1 MAFQFL
7 YKGLSINYT
16 KEGSGKAIVLLH
28 GFGEDSSVW
37 AGQLNAL
44 QNNFTVINIDL
55 PGSGK
60 STINNDASMLESLST
75 IEFYAECVYAL
86 LVDLSIEKCSM
97 FGHSMGGY
105 ITLAFAE
112 KYETMLNGF
121 GLVHSTAYADS
132 AEKKINRQRGI
143 DLIEQYGSYA
153 FLKTTMPNLFSTA
166 FKIAKPQVIDALI
179 DAGKDFTVTAL
190 QNYYRAMMNRL
201 DRTAVLKGSK
211 LPILF
216 IIGTDDVAIPIKDSL
231 EQSHMPK
238 YAYIHVLE
246 NGGHM
251 SMIENP
257 EIVTNFFQN
266 FLSDI
271 SE

>member
-1 MAFQFL
+1 MVFQFL
-7 YKGLSINYT
+7 YKELSINYT
-16 KEGSGKAIVLLH
+16 KQGSGKVVVLLH

-37 AGQLNAL
+37 IEQVDTL
-44 QNNFTVINIDL
+44 QRNYTVINIDL

-60 STINNDASMLESLST
+60 SIISDAYAMLESLST
-75 IEFYAECVYAL
+75 IDFYAECVYAL
-86 LVDLSIEKCSM
+86 LVNLSVKKCTM

-105 ITLAFAE
+105 IALAFAE
-112 KYETMLNGF
+112 KYETMLDGF

-143 DLIEQYGSYA
+143 ELIEQYGSHA
-153 FLKTTMPNLFSTA
+153 FLKTTIPNLFSSA
-166 FKIAKPQVIDALI
+166 FKMVKPEVIEALI
-179 DAGKDFTVTAL
+179 DAGKNFTVITL
-190 QNYYRAMMNRL
+190 QNYYCAMMNRL
-201 DRTAVLKGSK
+201 DRTAVLKFSK

-216 IIGTDDVAIPIKDSL
+216 IIGTHDVAVPIKDSL

-246 NGGHM
+246 SGGHM

-257 EIVTNFFQN
+257 EIVTSFLQN
-266 FLSDI
+266 YLANISD
-271 SE
+271 

>member
-16 KEGSGKAIVLLH
+16 KKGSGKAVVLLH

-37 AGQLNAL
+37 SGQVHAL
-44 QNNFTVINIDL
+44 QRNFTVINIDL

-60 STINNDASMLESLST
+60 SIIPNASVMLESRSN
-75 IEFYAECVYAL
+75 IDFYAACVHAL
-86 LVDLSIEKCSM
+86 LGNLSIEKCSM

-112 KYETMLNGF
+112 KYETMLDGF
-121 GLVHSTAYADS
+121 GLVHSTAYADN

-143 DLIEQYGSYA
+143 DLMDQYGSHS
-153 FLKTTMPNLFSTA
+153 FLKTTIPNLFSAA
-166 FKIAKPQVIDALI
+166 FKIAKPEAIEALI
-179 DAGKDFTVTAL
+179 DAGKDFTVFAL

-201 DRTAVLKGSK
+201 DRTAVLKSSK

-216 IIGTDDVAIPIKDSL
+216 IIGTDDVAIPLKDSL

-246 NGGHM
+246 NVGHM

-257 EIVTNFFQN
+257 EIVTSFLHN
-266 FLSDI
+266 FLANI
-271 SE
+271 SN